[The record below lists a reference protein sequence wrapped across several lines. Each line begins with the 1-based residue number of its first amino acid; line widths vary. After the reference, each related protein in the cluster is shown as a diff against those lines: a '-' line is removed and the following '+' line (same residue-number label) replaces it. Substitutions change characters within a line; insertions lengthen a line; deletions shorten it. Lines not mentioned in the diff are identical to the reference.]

1 MSSPPPPPPADRQP
15 FSAPTQAQYGEPPP
29 GYAPYGASVV
39 QPGLSGMAIAGFVLS
54 LVGLFPGFWFWWL
67 QVPAY
72 LGTIFS
78 VVGLKATKASGKRGR
93 GLAIAG
99 FVIGLVGILA
109 AALFTLY
116 VYTSDSCD
124 VESPFKFTCSID

>member
-1 MSSPPPPPPADRQP
+1 
-15 FSAPTQAQYGEPPP
+15 
-29 GYAPYGASVV
+29 
-39 QPGLSGMAIAGFVLS
+39 MAIAGFVLS

-67 QVPAY
+67 QIPAY

-78 VVGLKATKASGKRGR
+78 ILGLRATKAGKRGR

-99 FVIGLVGILA
+99 LVIGLVGIA
-109 AALFTLY
+109 AAAVFTAY

-124 VESPFKFTCSID
+124 VESPFQFSCNID